1 MDVLTALRVSSGK
14 RRGSSRPVV
23 VETEAGPRF
32 VKLRGA
38 AQGTGPLVA
47 EIIVGAFADA
57 IGLSVPARSLVYLPD
72 AIDVT
77 DGDDELEDLLRASVG
92 LNLGFGYLVDARDA
106 TPREVEVMNADDRAA
121 ILWLDRFVLNPD
133 RTVQNPNL
141 VYSDRRIWL
150 VDHGA
155 ALGFQYDWSLVTEE
169 TPRAVRPEAEPHLFA
184 SSVAETDLAEWDEI
198 LAARLTRDVIE
209 SAVAAVPDTFLVPM
223 LSPSPSP
230 PEAAEALRGLRAAYV
245 AFLWKRLAPPRS
257 FLAAGP
263 PMARSRGR
271 GRPAWLTRRSG

>member
-1 MDVLTALRVSSGK
+1 MEALRALRILSGK

-23 VETEAGPRF
+23 VETEAGARF

-47 EIIVGAFADA
+47 EVIVGAFADA

-72 AIDVT
+72 AIDVA

-92 LNLGFGYLVDARDA
+92 LNLGFGYLADARDA
-106 TPREVEVMNADDRAA
+106 TPREVEMMSADDRAT

-141 VYSDRRIWL
+141 VYSGRRIWL

-155 ALGFQYDWSLVTEE
+155 ALRFQYDWSQVTEE
-169 TPRAVRPEAEPHLFA
+169 SPRAVRPEAAPHLFA
-184 SSVAETDLAEWDEI
+184 SSVAPGDLAEWDEI
-198 LAARLTRDVIE
+198 LAARITRDVVE

-223 LSPSPSP
+223 LSPTPQP
-230 PEAAEALRGLRAAYV
+230 DEMEEALRRRRAAYV
-245 AFLWKRLAPPRS
+245 AFLWKRLAPPRT
-257 FLAAGP
+257 FLVAGP
-263 PMARSRGR
+263 AMERRR
-271 GRPAWLTRRSG
+271 RTRNRMMG

>member
-1 MDVLTALRVSSGK
+1 MQILRALRVVSGK

-23 VETEAGPRF
+23 VDTEAGFRF

-72 AIDVT
+72 AIDVI

-106 TPREVEVMNADDRAA
+106 TPGEIERVSADDRAT

-133 RTVQNPNL
+133 RTTQNPNL

-155 ALGFQYDWSLVTEE
+155 ALRFQYDWPQVTEDS
-169 TPRAVRPEAEPHLFA
+169 PRAVRPEADPHLFA
-184 SSVAETDLAEWDEI
+184 SSVSPSDLAGWDEI
-198 LAARLTRDVIE
+198 LATRITRDVIE
-209 SAVAAVPDTFLVPM
+209 AAVAAVPDTFLTPM
-223 LSPSPSP
+223 LSSLPQA
-230 PEAAEALRGLRAAYV
+230 EDIEEALRRRRAAYV
-245 AFLWKRLAPPRS
+245 AFLWKRLAPPRP
-257 FLAAGP
+257 FLVAGP
-263 PMARSRGR
+263 RMERK
-271 GRPAWLTRRSG
+271 TRRTGGREDRRTG

>member
-1 MDVLTALRVSSGK
+1 MHVLRALRVVSGK

-72 AIDVT
+72 AIDVA

-106 TPREVEVMNADDRAA
+106 TPSEIDRMSTDDRATL
-121 ILWLDRFVLNPD
+121 LWLDRFVMNPD
-133 RTVQNPNL
+133 RTAKNPNL
-141 VYSDRRIWL
+141 VYSQGRIWL
-150 VDHGA
+150 VDYGA

-184 SSVAETDLAEWDEI
+184 SIVAESDLAEWDQI
-198 LAARLTRDVIE
+198 LAARITPDVIE
-209 SAVAAVPDTFLVPM
+209 AAVAAVPETFLVPM
-223 LSPSPSP
+223 LSPPPSPS
-230 PEAAEALRGLRAAYV
+230 EAEEALRKLRAAYV
-245 AFLWKRLAPPRS
+245 AFLWKRLAAPRP

-271 GRPAWLTRRSG
+271 GRPAWLTRRD

>member
-1 MDVLTALRVSSGK
+1 MEALRVLRILSGK

-23 VETEAGPRF
+23 AETEAGARF

-72 AIDVT
+72 AIDVA

-92 LNLGFGYLVDARDA
+92 LNLGFGYLADARDA
-106 TPREVEVMNADDRAA
+106 TPREVEMMSADDRAT

-155 ALGFQYDWSLVTEE
+155 ALRFQYDWSQVTEE
-169 TPRAVRPEAEPHLFA
+169 SPRAVRPEAEPHLFA
-184 SSVAETDLAEWDEI
+184 SSVAPGDLAEWDQI
-198 LAARLTRDVIE
+198 LAARITRDVIE
-209 SAVAAVPDTFLVPM
+209 SAVDAVPDTFLTPM
-223 LSPSPSP
+223 LSPAPHLD
-230 PEAAEALRGLRAAYV
+230 ELEEALRRRRAAYV
-245 AFLWKRLAPPRS
+245 AFLWKRLASPRP

-263 PMARSRGR
+263 LMSHSRQRG
-271 GRPAWLTRRSG
+271 GRPPRLTRRD

>member
-1 MDVLTALRVSSGK
+1 MAVLRALRVSSGK

-23 VETEAGPRF
+23 VETEAGQRF

-106 TPREVEVMNADDRAA
+106 TPREIEMMSADDRAT

-133 RTVQNPNL
+133 RTAQNPNL
-141 VYSDRRIWL
+141 VHSDRRIWL

-155 ALGFQYDWSLVTEE
+155 ALRFQYDWSQVTEE
-169 TPRAVRPEAEPHLFA
+169 SPRAVRPEAEPHLFA
-184 SSVAETDLAEWDEI
+184 SSVSPNDLAEWDEV
-198 LAARLTRDVIE
+198 LAARITREVIE
-209 SAVAAVPDTFLVPM
+209 SAVAAVPDTFLIPM
-223 LSPSPSP
+223 LSACP
-230 PEAAEALRGLRAAYV
+230 PEDVEEALRRRRAAYV
-245 AFLWKRLAPPRS
+245 AFLWKRLAPPRT
-257 FLAAGP
+257 FLVAGP
-263 PMARSRGR
+263 PMVRKPRQTWMR
-271 GRPAWLTRRSG
+271 HTE

>member
-1 MDVLTALRVSSGK
+1 MDVLRALRVSSGK

-23 VETEAGPRF
+23 VDTEAGPRF

-72 AIDVT
+72 VIDVT
-77 DGDDELEDLLRASVG
+77 DGDDELDDLLRASVG
-92 LNLGFGYLVDARDA
+92 LNLGFGYLPDARDA
-106 TPREVEVMNADDRAA
+106 TPREVETISADDRAT

-133 RTVQNPNL
+133 RTAQNPNL

-155 ALGFQYDWSLVTEE
+155 ALRFQYDWSQVTEE
-169 TPRAVRPEAEPHLFA
+169 SPRAVRPEAEPHLFA
-184 SSVAETDLAEWDEI
+184 SSVSPSDLAEWDEI
-198 LAARLTRDVIE
+198 LAARITRDVIE
-209 SAVAAVPDTFLVPM
+209 SAVAAVPDTFLTPM
-223 LSPSPSP
+223 LSPLSS
-230 PEAAEALRGLRAAYV
+230 EEIDEALRRRRAAYV
-245 AFLWKRLAPPRS
+245 AFLWKRLAPPRT
-257 FLAAGP
+257 FLVAGP
-263 PMARSRGR
+263 PIERRAR
-271 GRPAWLTRRSG
+271 TRNRTG

>member
-1 MDVLTALRVSSGK
+1 MDVLRALRISSGK

-57 IGLSVPARSLVYLPD
+57 IGLSVPTRSLVYLPD

-92 LNLGFGYLVDARDA
+92 LNLGFGYLADARDA
-106 TPREVEVMNADDRAA
+106 TAREVEMMSADDRAT

-133 RTVQNPNL
+133 RTSQNPNL

-155 ALGFQYDWSLVTEE
+155 ALRFQYDWSQVTEE
-169 TPRAVRPEAEPHLFA
+169 SPRTVRPEAEPHLFA
-184 SSVAETDLAEWDEI
+184 SSVSPSDLAEWDEI
-198 LAARLTRDVIE
+198 LAARITREVIE
-209 SAVAAVPDTFLVPM
+209 SAVAAVPDTFLMPM
-223 LSPSPSP
+223 LSPVS
-230 PEAAEALRGLRAAYV
+230 EADEMEEALRRRRAAYV
-245 AFLWKRLAPPRS
+245 AFLWKRLAAPRT
-257 FLAAGP
+257 FLVAGP
-263 PMARSRGR
+263 PMERR
-271 GRPAWLTRRSG
+271 TRRVAQREDRRTG